1 MKILHVM
8 RTYGAH
14 GGEQQ
19 LSQLFSRMNWPI
31 ITESFAFIYRDPI
44 CAALFSARSP
54 MLVQRVLLDKSF
66 NSSSAW
72 REFFMVLPRL
82 LYLCWRLWRLIQTE
96 KPQICVVHGFQG
108 ALVAWPVAMLRRDLR
123 WVYMHRVT
131 KAATKLAFVFRLLYL
146 PYDTLAGNSLS
157 VVSSLRRFSG
167 RTPLITLNNGID
179 LPLFDTRATA
189 PLSSPLPYA
198 TGKVLICV
206 GRLLSQK
213 GHALLIESFAQIASC
228 VPDVSLWIVGEGEER
243 ADIESRVSA
252 YQLETRVHLLGYRE
266 DVPAIL
272 AHSDIFI
279 NASSW
284 EGMSNAVLE
293 GMAAGLPSV
302 VVDAPGVTE
311 CHINGSTGLVVER
324 DAKQLAEAIMQVL
337 QEEDLGVQLA
347 KAARAHVAK
356 EFSIEANR
364 GRFDA
369 LYERLRNSQ

>member
-82 LYLCWRLWRLIQTE
+82 LYLCWRLWRLIKTE
-96 KPQICVVHGFQG
+96 RPQICVVHGFQG
-108 ALVAWPVAMLRRDLR
+108 ALVAWPVAILRRDIR

-131 KAATKLAFVFRLLYL
+131 KAATKLTFVFRLLYL
-146 PYDTLAGNSLS
+146 PYEILAGNSLS
-157 VVSSLRRFSG
+157 VVSSLKRFSG
-167 RTPLITLNNGID
+167 GTPLITLDNGID

-189 PLSSPLPYA
+189 PLSGPLPDA
-198 TGKVLICV
+198 HGKVFVCV

-213 GHALLIESFAQIASC
+213 GHSLLIESFAKVASFSA
-228 VPDVSLWIVGEGEER
+228 DVSLWIVGEGEER
-243 ADIESRVSA
+243 GGIESRIAA
-252 YQLETRVHLLGYRE
+252 YGLENRVHLLGHRE
-266 DVPAIL
+266 DVPAVL
-272 AHSDIFI
+272 ARSNIFV

-293 GMAAGLPSV
+293 GMAAGIPSV

-311 CHINGSTGLVVER
+311 CHIHGRTGLVVER
-324 DAKQLAEAIMQVL
+324 DAKQLAEAMMRVL
-337 QEEDLGVQLA
+337 QEEDLGVQMA

-356 EFSIEANR
+356 EYSIEANR

-369 LYERLRNSQ
+369 LYERLRNS